1 MEHFILGALV
11 SKESVDKVSLKMLK
25 FQLESNILMEKTLP
39 QWLLEIIT
47 LLLLLLKMKFMLGVS
62 ESMDNADMESLK
74 ILLFHN

>member
-1 MEHFILGALV
+1 
-11 SKESVDKVSLKMLK
+11 
-25 FQLESNILMEKTLP
+25 MEKTLP